1 MEPLALQP
9 LLRLALPVIVSV
21 AVLAAIRPNARSKT
35 RADPPRLQARGF
47 HVTALPA
54 LEARLLLWFPELLLL
69 LMMALM
75 LMLLARFAAV
85 LVSIVDAV
93 ATPIA
98 LAVAIPTA
106 IATAIATAVPITLPL
121 PPSLLLFPPAL
132 ARGVVR
138 VVRTAPVA
146 AAASTLRHPTRRP

>member
-106 IATAIATAVPITLPL
+106 IATATAVPITLTL

-138 VVRTAPVA
+138 VVRTAPAA

>member
-1 MEPLALQP
+1 MLFVGRRIIWRSTRGFQVGRLVEPLALQP

-75 LMLLARFAAV
+75 LMLL
-85 LVSIVDAV
+85 
-93 ATPIA
+93 TN
-98 LAVAIPTA
+98 LAEH
-106 IATAIATAVPITLPL
+106 LCNGL
-121 PPSLLLFPPAL
+121 
-132 ARGVVR
+132 
-138 VVRTAPVA
+138 
-146 AAASTLRHPTRRP
+146 